1 MNHTTPNVRSRSR
14 FAATAIVVAV
24 TLVTSALVPTSAEA
38 AQSEQ
43 QIEQQAARLIAFR
56 DSMSMRAP
64 TPAAPSKRTNAVR
77 AAAEED
83 AQTMSG
89 GVVDRSDVVVLENG
103 DGLIVREGLRG
114 SGLEPFSSRSVF
126 FDRDGHKTTTVEYAF
141 KADGAGGGS
150 LDVWQDHELRY
161 SNAISKD
168 RADAVLIAAERA
180 SKGFWSKLNDC
191 LSKQNVNA
199 WALAILAGVC
209 GAACVATAGTAC
221 AVCIGATIGF
231 PSGVVTSCIAIAS
244 R

>member
-1 MNHTTPNVRSRSR
+1 MKHTLPNVPARSRS
-14 FAATAIVVAV
+14 AATAIIVAV
-24 TLVTSALVPTSAEA
+24 ALVTSALVPTSAEA
-38 AQSEQ
+38 AQ
-43 QIEQQAARLIAFR
+43 IEQQAGQLIAFR
-56 DSMSMRAP
+56 DSMTAEAP
-64 TPAAPSKRTNAVR
+64 LQATPSARTEAVR

-114 SGLEPFSSRSVF
+114 SGLEPISNRAVF
-126 FDRDGHKTTTVEYAF
+126 FDRDGRRTTTVEYAF
-141 KADGAGGGS
+141 RADGAGGGS

-168 RADAVLIAAERA
+168 RADAVLTAAERA
-180 SKGFWSKLNDC
+180 SKGFWAKLNDC

-231 PSGVVTSCIAIAS
+231 PSGVVTSCIAMAS